1 MKVWCGNLLSIGQR
15 SRCLVFDAAG
25 RPFSEYFRYR
35 GSTNNCQGFCIVLE
49 AYERIRSAAALPAEE
64 RDLAEEQ
71 QLEDFQRQAN
81 ALLVTPPGTATIKDY
96 PQKTERSSG

>member
-35 GSTNNCQGFCIVLE
+35 GSTNNCQGFCIVLQVFHTYSAFARGVE
-49 AYERIRSAAALPAEE
+49 TVGNAYSWLDLTAFGRGEE
-64 RDLAEEQ
+64 WEEPKG
-71 QLEDFQRQAN
+71 R
-81 ALLVTPPGTATIKDY
+81 ATTVHGAD
-96 PQKTERSSG
+96 PTFTD